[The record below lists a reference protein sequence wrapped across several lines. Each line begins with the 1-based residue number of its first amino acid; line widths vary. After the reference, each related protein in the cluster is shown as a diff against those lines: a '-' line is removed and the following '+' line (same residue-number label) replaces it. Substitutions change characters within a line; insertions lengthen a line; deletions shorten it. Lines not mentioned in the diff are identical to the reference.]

1 LEAVWPGCLEEYN
14 TTQYNTNMADKDG
27 KKRKRQSNGEPAPN
41 KKSHIDANP
50 SGTAKV
56 AISENGLP
64 PVISSAPGLTVPQI
78 SFKAYSKASSKAKD
92 DSQLKPSTHSVILH
106 STKHPRLDYTATPS
120 SVESPVAH
128 YLAVYDPK
136 AQKLQIVPSHHLSLR
151 STLRSETQ
159 EVKENEAKKTMA
171 QQRVELGQEFGTKKS
186 KKAIASKTL
195 NAITKGNEDGKSAE
209 VQTAILDTNDQNQ
222 TELAE
227 AALAAKPIPKP
238 NMAAES
244 VEEVYPLS
252 TLIPPG
258 DLRLVL
264 VKEWQDKA
272 RAEEAILVNNRFSAT
287 RLGPIGKGDDVDK
300 LKALRYLNLL
310 LDFNASL
317 GAAGRAGKKVPKKD
331 VLSQKLSDYP
341 DNLVDSVRRRF
352 SENNELNKWH
362 QDYLYTHMCALSL
375 YVDHYVTDI
384 SNLKDDLRLEN
395 KQVGQYFHELGCRV
409 GPPTEK
415 ERENRGMSKAQAA
428 ATRIAKLKLPLDFP
442 KPRMMRK
449 R

>member
-1 LEAVWPGCLEEYN
+1 
-14 TTQYNTNMADKDG
+14 MAEKDG
-27 KKRKRQSNGEPAPN
+27 KKRKRQSNGVPAPN
-41 KKSHIDANP
+41 KKSHIDAAP

-92 DSQLKPSTHSVILH
+92 NSQPKPSTHSVILH
-106 STKHPRLDYTATPS
+106 STKHPRLDYTATPATG
-120 SVESPVAH
+120 ESQTAH
-128 YLAVYDPK
+128 YVAVYDPK
-136 AQKLQIVPSHHLSLR
+136 AQKLQIVPSHHLNLR

-159 EVKENEAKKTMA
+159 EVKEQEAKKTMA
-171 QQRVELGQEFGTKKS
+171 QQREMLGQEFGTKKS

-195 NAITKGNEDGKSAE
+195 NAITKGNEDGKSTE
-209 VQTAILDTNDQNQ
+209 VQTAILDTMANTTANDQNQ
-222 TELAE
+222 AELAE

-238 NMAAES
+238 NMTAET
-244 VEEVYPLS
+244 VEEVYPLT
-252 TLIPPG
+252 TLIPVG
-258 DLRLVL
+258 DLRLVQ
-264 VKEWQDKA
+264 VKEWQEKA
-272 RAEEAILVNNRFSAT
+272 RNDEAMIFNNRFSAN
-287 RLGPIGKGDDVDK
+287 RLAPIGKGEDVDK

-310 LDFNASL
+310 LDFNAAL

-331 VLSQKLSDYP
+331 VLSQKLADYP

-362 QDYLYTHMCALSL
+362 QDYLYTHICALSL
-375 YVDHYVTDI
+375 YIDHFVTDI

-415 ERENRGMSKAQAA
+415 ERESRGLSKAQAA

>member
-1 LEAVWPGCLEEYN
+1 
-14 TTQYNTNMADKDG
+14 MADKDG
-27 KKRKRQSNGEPAPN
+27 KKRKRQSNGVPAPN
-41 KKSHIDANP
+41 KKSHIDATP

-56 AISENGLP
+56 AFSENGLP

-92 DSQLKPSTHSVILH
+92 DSQPKPSTHSVILH
-106 STKHPRLDYTATPS
+106 STKHPRLDYTAAPS
-120 SVESPVAH
+120 SSVDSEVAH
-128 YLAVYDPK
+128 YVAVYDPK

-151 STLRSETQ
+151 STLRSENQ
-159 EVKENEAKKTMA
+159 HVKEQEAKMTMA
-171 QQRVELGQEFGTKKS
+171 QQREQLGQEFGTKKS

-195 NAITKGNEDGKSAE
+195 NAITKGSDDAKTAE
-209 VQTAILDTNDQNQ
+209 VQSAILDTMADTTANDQNQ
-222 TELAE
+222 AELAE

-238 NMAAES
+238 NMTADN
-244 VEEVYPLS
+244 VEDVYPLT

-258 DLRLVL
+258 DLRLIQI
-264 VKEWQDKA
+264 KEWQDKA
-272 RAEEAILVNNRFSAT
+272 RADEAVMFNNRFTAN
-287 RLGPIGKGDDVDK
+287 RFGPVGKAEDVDK

-310 LDFNASL
+310 LDFNTAL
-317 GAAGRAGKKVPKKD
+317 GTAGRAGKKVPKKD

-341 DNLVDSVRRRF
+341 ENLVDSVRRRF
-352 SENNELNKWH
+352 SENNELSKWH
-362 QDYLYTHMCALSL
+362 QDYFYTHMCALSL
-375 YVDHYVTDI
+375 YIDHYVTDI

-409 GPPTEK
+409 APPTEK
-415 ERENRGMSKAQAA
+415 ERENRKLSKAQAA

>member
-1 LEAVWPGCLEEYN
+1 MVE
-14 TTQYNTNMADKDG
+14 KDG
-27 KKRKRQSNGEPAPN
+27 KKRKRQSNGAPAPS
-41 KKSHIDANP
+41 KKLHID
-50 SGTAKV
+50 GTAKV
-56 AISENGLP
+56 EISENGMP
-64 PVISSAPGLTVPQI
+64 PVIASAPGLAVPSI
-78 SFKAYSKASSKAKD
+78 SFKAYSKASSRAKD
-92 DSQLKPSTHSVILH
+92 NSLPKPDTHSVLLH

-120 SVESPVAH
+120 SNASQTAH
-128 YLAVYDPK
+128 YVAVYDP
-136 AQKLQIVPSHHLSLR
+136 QTQRLQVVPSHHLSLR

-159 EVKENEAKKTMA
+159 AVKENQAKKTMA
-171 QQRVELGQEFGTKKS
+171 QQREMLGQEFGTKKS

-195 NAITKGNEDGKSAE
+195 NAITKGNEDSKTAE
-209 VQTAILDTNDQNQ
+209 VQTAILDTMADTTANDQNQ

-238 NMAAES
+238 NMEAES

-252 TLIPPG
+252 TLIPAG
-258 DLRLVL
+258 DLRLL
-264 VKEWQDKA
+264 QVKEWQDKA
-272 RAEEAILVNNRFSAT
+272 RAEEAINFNNRFTAF
-287 RLGPIGKGDDVDK
+287 RLGPIGKADDVDK

-310 LDFNASL
+310 LDFNTAL
-317 GAAGRAGKKVPKKD
+317 GAAGRSGKKVPKKD
-331 VLSQKLSDYP
+331 VLSQKLADYP
-341 DNLVDSVRRRF
+341 ENLVDSVRRRF
-352 SENNELNKWH
+352 SEGNELNKWH

-375 YVDHYVTDI
+375 YIDHYVTDI